1 MTTVPHEQLRRFIP
15 LSGLSADNFNDIAKK
30 ISIETLPAGTKI
42 FNLGES
48 DYLSYYLV
56 SGEVEIIDANGK
68 FSSLSSESDKSH
80 FPLEHN
86 QPRQKTVIS
95 KTNIKYF
102 KIENSVLDTAI
113 TWDQNKNYIVH
124 NVTEEE
130 TDTGDWMTHIL
141 QLDIFHKI
149 PPANIQAMFKK
160 FEAIQVKKDQVIISQ
175 GEAGDY
181 YYIIHQGN
189 CRVIYKGKET
199 ANKEVKIADLKEG
212 TSFGEDALTSDTPRN
227 ATVIM
232 NSDGVLIRLSK
243 EDFNAL
249 LKSPVIKSVSFEE
262 AEEMVAK
269 GAIWIDVRFIEEHKN
284 NPIPG
289 SLNIPLYLLRLN
301 TKKLPQ
307 QKKYIIYCDTG
318 SRSASATY
326 ILNEKGLDAY
336 LLEGGLTQNQNTND
350 AA

>member
-1 MTTVPHEQLRRFIP
+1 MSTVSHEKLRHFIP
-15 LSGLSADNFNDIAKK
+15 LSGLSTDNFNDITGK

-42 FNLGES
+42 FNQGDL
-48 DYLSYYLV
+48 DYFSYYLV

-68 FSSLSSESDKSH
+68 SSVLSSESNKSH

-86 QPRQKTVIS
+86 QPRQKTVKS
-95 KTNIKYF
+95 KTDIEYF
-102 KIENSVLDTAI
+102 KIENSLLDTLI
-113 TWDQNKNYIVH
+113 TWDQNQNYIVH
-124 NVTEEE
+124 NVSEEK
-130 TDTGDWMTHIL
+130 TDSSDWMTHIL

-149 PPANIQAMFKK
+149 PPANIQMMFQKL
-160 FEAIQVKKDQVIISQ
+160 EAIRVEKGQVIISQ

-189 CRVIYKGKET
+189 CSVIYKGKET
-199 ANKEVKIADLKEG
+199 ANKEVKIANLEEG
-212 TSFGEDALTSDTPRN
+212 SSFGEDALTSNTPRN

-243 EDFNAL
+243 DDFNAL
-249 LKSPVIKSVSFEE
+249 LKTPVIKSVSFEE
-262 AEEMVAK
+262 AEKMVEK
-269 GAIWIDVRFIEEHKN
+269 GAIWIDVRFIDEHKN
-284 NPIPG
+284 KHLPG

-301 TKKLPQ
+301 AKKLPP

-336 LLEGGLTQNQNTND
+336 LLEGGLSQNQNTND